1 MARSAPPEPQP
12 TELHLAAGAQAVI
25 NAALVTARGPCLLQ
39 VGSGAHVLHGRS
51 LWRNDSARLI
61 ARELYYSLLKAQA
74 EGEDLGMTHG
84 RYFALLGQI
93 VAQMRT
99 HEAQVECAR
108 CAASLMG
115 GDFEAAIRSVRR
127 LSVSLP
133 GGASDCSGWTAKLRS
148 QTPLSTTT

>member
-1 MARSAPPEPQP
+1 MARSDPPDPQP
-12 TELHLAAGAQAVI
+12 TELQLAAGAQAVI

-51 LWRNDSARLI
+51 LWRTDSAKLI
-61 ARELYYSLLKAQA
+61 ARELYYRLLQAQSA
-74 EGEDLGMTHG
+74 GEDLRKTHG
-84 RYFALLGQI
+84 SYFALLGQI

-108 CAASLMG
+108 CAAALTG
-115 GDFEAAIRSVRR
+115 GDYDTAIKSVRR

-133 GGASDCSGWTAKLRS
+133 TVGVEGTRRLAAQRAPPGLGTI
-148 QTPLSTTT
+148 T